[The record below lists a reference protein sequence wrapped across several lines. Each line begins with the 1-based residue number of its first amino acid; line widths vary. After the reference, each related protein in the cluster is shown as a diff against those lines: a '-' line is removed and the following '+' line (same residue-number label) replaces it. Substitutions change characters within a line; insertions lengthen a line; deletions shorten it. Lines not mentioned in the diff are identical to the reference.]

1 MNPTQR
7 TFEVS
12 CVEPSGSS
20 RFHNSLV
27 NIAALALVAA
37 GLAGCGGGSTAA
49 ETAVATAAPTTSA
62 TTSDAAASAAA
73 VLAAASAATSTATAS
88 SSDAFPTEGVS
99 RALSAA
105 SSLSLAGVADAPRAA
120 AVNSLATERTR
131 KTFYVDSATGSD
143 GNDGRAAAA
152 GAAGTGPWR
161 TLARLMTS
169 GLAAGNAVQLACGS
183 VWNETLRLPA
193 NGTATQPILVG
204 PPSAGCTTAPAIDGS
219 VTLAAAAWKP
229 YRGNI
234 YQATLASAPLQVLA
248 GSGTFTEA
256 HHPNRGYLTSEP
268 GTPYLA
274 MAAAG
279 NSVTV
284 NGTSVSTVLTTGP
297 DLVLPA
303 GANLAAGARVRVRTE
318 SYLIDESPVISFEGG
333 KLTLSKPTTYTV
345 RAGWGYFLIGQL
357 WMLDS
362 AGEWQYDA
370 ASRTLYAWMPDSAA
384 PGATVNVSTLAL
396 GIDLQSRQYVVLNG
410 LAVRRVG
417 QGLDLQRSIGVQLR
431 NSVVEDV
438 VNYGVDASASNQAVF
453 ESNTFS
459 RTGDDAITGQG
470 EPIQYSLAMTV
481 HNNVIR
487 DSGVLMQ
494 GEQPI
499 SLPRR
504 SLAAIVGGTGS
515 TITGN
520 TIVNSGYVGIQ
531 AWTSNVVEDNLI
543 YGACSVQDDCGGIYT
558 GGIGNNSQIRRNTIV
573 HARGSLAGQPA
584 SQRSTAAQGI
594 YIDDLGSGIVVEDN
608 TVIETDNGIQ
618 LHNASGN
625 TVRGN
630 RLYANRKAQIW
641 MQLDTAR
648 NPGGDMVGNVIEDN
662 LIAAVYPQ
670 SVGLLF
676 STRYTSTA
684 AFGSFDR
691 NRYYDR
697 ATPTVVSTLTSSG
710 QRAYSLAQWMG
721 STGAGSTQAV
731 DVNGT
736 GTSLHGYSGYTV
748 SGSNLIANS
757 ALLTDTAGWIPWNA
771 TAPSGQLIREAC
783 PAGTCLRYVAGGST
797 GILSSPSFGVQKG
810 QWYRLTLDLVAEQDI
825 QAVPL
830 VVRLGGL
837 DYASL
842 SDRDLSFTA
851 GRTWGRY
858 SMLFQATQTV
868 NPLDPT
874 GNRLGG
880 RVDLAAIETGKSV
893 SVANMEL
900 VAVTP
905 NNLAQMSAALTNAGT
920 KPLSAACPANV
931 TQLGAC
937 SKFINLLNNQPV
949 IWPLTVAPH
958 SAVIIYAQEPTLL
971 DSDGDGIPDGQDRC
985 PGTAASAPVNASG
998 CSFAQR

>member
-1 MNPTQR
+1 MNPTHR
-7 TFEVS
+7 TFKLF
-12 CVEPSGSS
+12 CVEPSGFS
-20 RFHNSLV
+20 RFHNTLV
-27 NIAALALVAA
+27 SIAALALVAA

-49 ETAVATAAPTTSA
+49 ETAVAAAAPATSA
-62 TTSDAAASAAA
+62 ATVDAAASAAA
-73 VLAAASAATSTATAS
+73 ATAAAAAATSTATAS

-99 RALSAA
+99 RALSAE
-105 SSLSLAGVADAPRAA
+105 SSLSLAGVADAPRTAA
-120 AVNSLATERTR
+120 STSQFTQRTR
-131 KTFYVDSATGSD
+131 TFYVDSATGSD
-143 GNDGRAAAA
+143 SNDGRTAAA
-152 GAAGTGPWR
+152 GAAGSGPWR

-169 GLAAGNAVQLACGS
+169 GLAAGDAVQLACGS

-219 VTLAAAAWKP
+219 VALAAAAWKP
-229 YRGNI
+229 FRGSI
-234 YQATLASAPLQVLA
+234 YQATLASAPLQVLV
-248 GSGTFTEA
+248 STGTFTEA
-256 HHPNRGYLTSEP
+256 HHPNRGYLASEP

-274 MAAAG
+274 LAAAG
-279 NSVTV
+279 NSVTLK
-284 NGTSVSTVLTTGP
+284 GGLVSTVLTTGT

-318 SYLIDESPVISFEGG
+318 TYIIDESPITAFDGSRSP
-333 KLTLSKPTTYTV
+333 LSQPTTYPV
-345 RAGWGYFLIGQL
+345 RAGWGYLLLGQL

-370 ASRTLYAWMPDSAA
+370 ATRTLYAWMPDSAA
-384 PGATVNVSTLAL
+384 PSATVKVSLLAT
-396 GIDLQSRQYVVLNG
+396 GVDLRDRQYVVING

-417 QGLDLQRSIGVQLR
+417 QGLDLRRSTGVRLL

-438 VNYGVDASASNQAVF
+438 ADYGIDASASNQAVF
-453 ESNTFS
+453 DGNTIA
-459 RTGDDAITGQG
+459 RTGSDAITGQG
-470 EPIQYSLAMTV
+470 EPIQYSLGMAV
-481 HNNVIR
+481 RNNVIR
-487 DSGVLMQ
+487 GSGVLMQ

-504 SLAAIVGGTGS
+504 TLAAVVGGKGS
-515 TITGN
+515 VMTGN
-520 TIVNSGYVGIQ
+520 TIVNTGYIGIL
-531 AWTSNVVEDNLI
+531 AVDASVVEDNLI
-543 YGACSVQDDCGGIYT
+543 QGACSVQDDCGGIYT
-558 GGIGNNSQIRRNTIV
+558 GGLNNNSQIRRNTIV
-573 HARGSLAGQPA
+573 RARGSLAGQPA
-584 SQRSTAAQGI
+584 NQRSTAAQGI

-608 TVIETDNGIQ
+608 TVIDTDNGIQ

-648 NPGGDMVGNVIEDN
+648 NPSGDMVGNVIEDN
-662 LIAAVYPQ
+662 LVAAVYPQ

-684 AFGSFDR
+684 AFGTFNR

-697 ATPTVVSTLTSSG
+697 AAPAVAYTVASTG
-710 QRAYSLAQWMG
+710 QRAYTLAQWMG

-736 GTSLHGYSGYTV
+736 GTSLHGYSSYSV
-748 SGSNLIANS
+748 AGSNLIANS
-757 ALLTDTAGWIPWNA
+757 ALLTNTAGWNPWNQ
-771 TAPSGQLIREAC
+771 TAPSGQMTREAC
-783 PAGTCLRYVAGGST
+783 PAGTCLRYVAGGSA
-797 GILSSPSFGVQKG
+797 GILSSPSFALQKG
-810 QWYRLTLDLVAEQDI
+810 QWYRLTLDLATEQDN

-837 DYASL
+837 DYAWL
-842 SDRDLSFTA
+842 SDRNLSLTA

-868 NPLDPT
+868 NPLDPN
-874 GNRLGG
+874 GNRIGA
-880 RVDLAAIETGKSV
+880 RVDLDGIEAGKSV
-893 SVANMEL
+893 SMANMEL

-905 NNLAQMSAALTNAGT
+905 NSLAQLSAALTNAGT
-920 KPLSAACPANV
+920 KPLSVACPANL

-937 SKFINLLNNQPV
+937 AKFINLLNDQPV
-949 IWPLTVAPH
+949 VWPLTVAPH
-958 SAVIIYAQEPTLL
+958 SAAIIYAQEPTLL
-971 DSDGDGIPDGQDRC
+971 DSDGDGITNVQDRC
-985 PGTAASAPVNASG
+985 PGTAPGSPVNAGG